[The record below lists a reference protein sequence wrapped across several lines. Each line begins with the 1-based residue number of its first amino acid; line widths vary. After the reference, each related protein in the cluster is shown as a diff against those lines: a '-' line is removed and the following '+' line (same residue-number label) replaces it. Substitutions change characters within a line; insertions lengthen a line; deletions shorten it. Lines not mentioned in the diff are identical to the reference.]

1 VPKPPCSCET
11 LAMIP
16 PTREGRYVA
25 TVGSQ
30 RVELPI
36 VALDTQ
42 RAVALLVTVDRGVA
56 FIGRAGM
63 ELAALLSDSEP
74 EIVASA
80 ATLGI
85 PVALE
90 VSRALGLDDYL
101 VLHKSPKIHLAEALR
116 ASLRSITT
124 DRPQELLLDQAR
136 RSAVEGRRVA
146 FVDDVISTGSSAAA
160 AIGLLRAAGAD
171 VVAVG
176 ALLTETGRW
185 RAVLGSDAALVRALG
200 HLPVLVADDDGW
212 SECWD

>member
-1 VPKPPCSCET
+1 MT
-11 LAMIP
+11 LQP
-16 PTREGRYVA
+16 RRPHYVA
-25 TVGSQ
+25 TIGSQ

-36 VALDTQ
+36 VPIDEQ
-42 RAVALLVTVDRGVA
+42 RAVALLVTVDCGVA
-56 FIGRAGM
+56 FIGRAGE
-63 ELAALLSDSEP
+63 ELAALLDDAKP

-101 VLHKSPKIHLAEALR
+101 VLQKSPKIHLAGALR

-124 DRPQELLLDQAR
+124 ERPQELLLDQAR
-136 RSAVEGRRVA
+136 VGAVQGRRVA

-160 AIGLLRAAGAD
+160 AIGLLRSAGAD
-171 VVAVG
+171 VVALG

-185 RAVLGSDAALVRALG
+185 RAALGNDAALVRTLG
-200 HLPVLVADDDGW
+200 HLPVLVADGDGW
-212 SECWD
+212 SACWD